1 MNQAIENRIKK
12 ISIRGRMALGI
23 KCLEI
28 KLEKDELINKVEIK
42 KLLSKLWEFISSKR
56 LDLWEEKILDYE
68 PESLIEDFENE
79 KFEDFKNLK
88 KEEIKA
94 LYEIYKKSKSNLAEL
109 ISWVIEI
116 GRGNLY
122 SATGKFSEGSLN
134 PTIEVLKIMERSNLP
149 IPDLAKFEKS
159 KYSEFHGWGIERE
172 KSFFR

>member
-28 KLEKDELINKVEIK
+28 KLEKDELINKIEIK
-42 KLLSKLWEFISSKR
+42 KLLSELWDFIGSKR
-56 LDLWEEKILDYE
+56 LDLWEEKFLDYE

-79 KFEDFKNLK
+79 KFGDFKNLK
-88 KEEIKA
+88 KEEIKV
-94 LYEIYKKSKSNLAEL
+94 LYETYKKSKPDLAEL

-116 GRGNLY
+116 VRGNLY
-122 SATGKFSEGSLN
+122 GGTGEYSKWTLD
-134 PTIEVLKIMERSNLP
+134 PTIEVLKIMKNHSLK

-159 KYSEFHGWGIERE
+159 KYSEFHGWGLERE
-172 KSFFR
+172 KSFFE